1 MKKKRI
7 LAITGIRSEYD
18 ILFPVLNALQKDDSF
33 ELGIVVSSAH
43 LSEFHGHTINQIE
56 KDGFDI
62 LDKID
67 CLFNTN
73 RNIQRSKGVGI
84 LTLSLSQTIERYHPD
99 FILVVGDREESI
111 AAAIVGN
118 YSNTLVGHIG
128 GGDPV
133 YGNSDDPIRMAVSKL
148 SHLHFTTS
156 QQYAKNLKGMGE
168 EHFRIFFTGNP
179 ALYNIKKTP
188 TISLKKISSHIKF
201 EIEKNKYIIFL
212 KHPLSSQLHNIVDQ
226 IEISLEAITDFAKIN
241 KIKIV
246 AIRPNTD
253 PGAYEIIKVIDRYSN
268 NSVIK
273 FYSTLPR
280 NIFINLARNACA
292 LVGNSSMGILEAPTY
307 KLPVVNIGDRQKGR
321 LNAGNV
327 KFVGYEKKQIMNAL
341 NEACFDLDYKKK
353 IESIKSPYENGES
366 HLKIKQI
373 LKDINLNDPKWATK
387 QKLC

>member
-118 YSNTLVGHIG
+118 YSNTLVGHI
-128 GGDPV
+128 
-133 YGNSDDPIRMAVSKL
+133 
-148 SHLHFTTS
+148 
-156 QQYAKNLKGMGE
+156 
-168 EHFRIFFTGNP
+168 
-179 ALYNIKKTP
+179 
-188 TISLKKISSHIKF
+188 
-201 EIEKNKYIIFL
+201 EI
-212 KHPLSSQLHNIVDQ
+212 
-226 IEISLEAITDFAKIN
+226 
-241 KIKIV
+241 
-246 AIRPNTD
+246 
-253 PGAYEIIKVIDRYSN
+253 
-268 NSVIK
+268 
-273 FYSTLPR
+273 
-280 NIFINLARNACA
+280 
-292 LVGNSSMGILEAPTY
+292 
-307 KLPVVNIGDRQKGR
+307 GR
-321 LNAGNV
+321 AHV
-327 KFVGYEKKQIMNAL
+327 
-341 NEACFDLDYKKK
+341 
-353 IESIKSPYENGES
+353 
-366 HLKIKQI
+366 
-373 LKDINLNDPKWATK
+373 
-387 QKLC
+387 